1 MDQRINPLNSNQ
13 GKQSGGNAAQ
23 TQAARQR
30 TINQRN
36 AAQQNPRTVGATTN
50 YSTTR
55 SPSAIHVGDILKGEI
70 TDLRN
75 NQITLTLEDNTV
87 VRAQIQDSSQYSI
100 GQTGAFRLTDIAGST
115 LYLENISLGYNDTEL
130 NLINKALDEANLPST
145 PYNQETVK
153 ALMDNLLP
161 INRESIQH
169 LMQQAYDYN
178 TKDMNTLAVM
188 NRLMLKLDEDS
199 IKQFSNYRNDNYDLV
214 ERVQNFSRDIPSLL
228 GALAQN
234 SAPDTVATFGKELL
248 SISLPNFNTTPAN
261 NTNIEGT
268 IAALPEQV
276 QKDIVAFLSNTAMT
290 DDIMEQLDNKTLPL
304 QDAMT
309 LIRDAA
315 LNGTITLP
323 AQSDSATLTTELNT
337 ISQALEP
344 MTAETPNITE
354 DFVKN
359 ILTLESGTTPI
370 ETSSDSLPV
379 TDNNEPVIEPQEQQ
393 DTEPQT
399 QSRFAFASKL
409 LQNISENAKNAIN
422 DTLESI
428 RTTDTPKETSIQT
441 SNSSLDILTE
451 TFTKFARN
459 HDFLNSYMSSEER
472 LTLTNELQ
480 KMPVSQSML
489 HKIASGEATTKDVLT
504 VIYNTISLSDPNH
517 VQKLFQS
524 DAFQNLFA
532 KYLQSNWTITPE
544 QLKDGKLSDFYAQ
557 MRQQI
562 QSFENLIQST
572 LSGNDTK
579 ELSNY
584 AHDMNSNINFMNTL
598 SETFSFFQMPV
609 KLQSQDA
616 HSELYVYTQK
626 QKMRQNPEKASVL
639 LHLDMEHLGTIDI
652 KLDKN
657 HNDISADFSLNDED
671 SVNLFRVNENM
682 LKNALNAEGFSCQ
695 MQFKQKEA
703 PSPTVDDFINTKVN
717 THATTEMKRFSFDIR
732 A

>member
-13 GKQSGGNAAQ
+13 GKQAGGNQAQ
-23 TQAARQR
+23 TARQR
-30 TINQRN
+30 SINQRN
-36 AAQQNPRTVGATTN
+36 AAQQNPRTVGSSTS

-55 SPSAIHVGDILKGEI
+55 TPGAIRVGEILKGEI

-75 NQITLTLEDNTV
+75 NQISLTLEDNTV
-87 VRAQIQDSSQYSI
+87 VRAQIQDSSKYSI
-100 GQTGAFRLTDIAGST
+100 GQTGAFRLTDIAGNT
-115 LYLENISLGYNDTEL
+115 LYLENISLGYSDTEL

-188 NRLMLKLDEDS
+188 NRLMLPLDEDS

-214 ERVQNFSRDIPSLL
+214 ERIQNFSRDIPSLL

-234 SAPDTVATFGKELL
+234 SSSDAVATFGKQLL
-248 SISLPNFNTTPAN
+248 SIALPNFNTNT
-261 NTNIEGT
+261 TNIEGT
-268 IAALPEQV
+268 IASLPEQV
-276 QKDIVAFLSNTAMT
+276 QKDIVQLLSNAAMT
-290 DDIMEQLDNKTLPL
+290 EDIMEQLDNKTLPL

-315 LNGTITLP
+315 LNGTITPL
-323 AQSDSATLTTELNT
+323 ADSSSADFTNQLNALT
-337 ISQALEP
+337 QALEP
-344 MTAETPNITE
+344 MTTTTPNITE
-354 DFVKN
+354 DFVKS
-359 ILTLESGTTPI
+359 ILTLETDTTATTTLADSTVTS
-370 ETSSDSLPV
+370 ET
-379 TDNNEPVIEPQEQQ
+379 NEPVIEPQNANQ
-393 DTEPQT
+393 DAEPQT
-399 QSRFAFASKL
+399 QSRFAFASKF

-422 DTLESI
+422 DTLETI
-428 RTTDTPKETSIQT
+428 RPAEVPKETNVLA
-441 SNSSLDILTE
+441 SNTSLDILTE
-451 TFTKFARN
+451 TFSKFARN
-459 HDFLNSYMSSEER
+459 NDFFNSYMSLEER
-472 LTLTNELQ
+472 TSLANELQ
-480 KMPVSQSML
+480 KMPISQSIL

-504 VIYNTISLSDPNH
+504 VIYNTISLSDTTQ
-517 VQKLFQS
+517 VTELFQS

-532 KYLQSNWTITPE
+532 KHLQSNWTITPD
-544 QLKDGKLSDFYAQ
+544 QLKNGNLSEFYAQ

-562 QSFENLIQST
+562 QNFENLIQST

-579 ELSNY
+579 ELGNY

-598 SETFSFFQMPV
+598 SETFSFFQMPL

-626 QKMRQNPEKASVL
+626 NKIRQNPEKASVL

-657 HNDISADFSLNDED
+657 HNDILADFSLNDED
-671 SVNLFRVNENM
+671 SVNLFRINEDM

-717 THATTEMKRFSFDIR
+717 THATTDMKRFSFDIR